1 MSFGGTK
8 SSTKQQQTSTQALDP
23 DVKAAILGNYNNVS
37 SNVSAYQPYAGSD
50 VADFTP
56 LQNQSFGLVS
66 DIANNQT
73 GASTLNAGIAATQ
86 RAASYIPSLVSAP
99 AAAPGLINRSDIS
112 NVTPS
117 LVGNMDLSRYYNPYE
132 GQVVDATTAAAR
144 NNLNQTLTNNA
155 SDATRAGA
163 WRGSALGVTNGVAE
177 AQSNIGLAQTIG
189 ALKQAGYSQ
198 ALDTATAD
206 ANRGLTAAQSNQGV
220 DLSTATTNAGNTQA
234 ANLQNAINALQAS
247 TSNQGAGLAS
257 AQLGL
262 TAGANLAQM
271 GGQQLSDA
279 VSRANVVNQAGNQQQ
294 QLNQAKLDFA
304 YKNGYL
310 NAQQYAVMLQ
320 NLKTQALG
328 LAGDPALTQSQ
339 GTSNQ
344 KSNQW
349 SVDVSKAL
357 SLASTGGAGAA
368 AGG

>member
-8 SSTKQQQTSTQALDP
+8 SSTQQQQTSTQALDP
-23 DVKAAILGNYNNVS
+23 DVKAAILGNAQGVT
-37 SNVSAYQPYAGSD
+37 SALPAYAPYTGSD

-56 LQNQSFGLVS
+56 LQNQSFGLAG
-66 DIANNQT
+66 DIANNAT

-86 RAASYIPSLVSAP
+86 GIVGYHPSQVSATT
-99 AAAPGLINRSDIS
+99 AAPGTVDRSSIS

-117 LVGNMDLSRYYNPYE
+117 LVGNMDLSRYFNPYE
-132 GQVVDATTAAAR
+132 SQVVDATTAAAQ
-144 NNLNQTLTNNA
+144 NALTQQEAENA
-155 SDATRAGA
+155 SSATRAGA
-163 WRGSALGVTNGVAE
+163 WRGSALGVQNGVA
-177 AQSNIGLAQTIG
+177 QSQTNIGLANTVA

-206 ANRGLTAAQSNQGV
+206 ANRGLTAAQSNQAT
-220 DLSTATTNAGNTQA
+220 DLSAATSNAGATTQT
-234 ANLQNAINALQAS
+234 NLQNAINALAGQ
-247 TSNQGAGLAS
+247 TSNQSAGLAS

-294 QLNQAKLDFA
+294 QLNQAQLDFL
-304 YKNGYL
+304 YHNNYIG
-310 NAQQYAVMLQ
+310 AQQYTMAVQ

-328 LAGDPALTQSQ
+328 LAGDPTLTQAQ
-339 GTSNQ
+339 ETSNQ

-357 SLASTGGAGAA
+357 SLVPSGAGAG